1 LIYGEHSELARE
13 ILDTSQCTNLAQR
26 VRDFGRFEMNKC
38 DLGRQREDR
47 ILAAEEG
54 IPYETHESL
63 PAVILINGGVGVPWP
78 VLPPPHYV
86 QNGAQKIR
94 ENRGILNRVGFLD
107 TSH

>member
-1 LIYGEHSELARE
+1 VFAISAG
-13 ILDTSQCTNLAQR
+13 
-26 VRDFGRFEMNKC
+26 
-38 DLGRQREDR
+38 REDR

-63 PAVILINGGVGVPWP
+63 PADILINVWGGIVENHFVGPY